1 MWRPSQAQLQ
11 RRLPIFRSCRYVCEW
26 HSEAAGMCVS
36 SCRYSEAAG
45 IMCEWHSEAAGM
57 CVRGCQY
64 PEADIQELIFRSR
77 YSEAAGMCVSGIQKL
92 QVCV

>member
-1 MWRPSQAQLQ
+1 
-11 RRLPIFRSCRYVCEW
+11 
-26 HSEAAGMCVS
+26 MCVS

-92 QVCV
+92 QVCVSAAADIQKLQVYV